1 MFFSYLIF
9 VLKWISFISQ
19 NISIQKVKSP
29 FNGRRGRR
37 LSQSIDIPTFSNLL
51 GCLRYS
57 VCNWVDIPRYK
68 GDYLINNLLQCYF
81 KSSWISHGRPF
92 ESHFSETCPTS
103 LAPVSIIIPFGP
115 LLSINRLPAYHW
127 SLLPPSYRRLLFQAL
142 PRISQPLV
150 PGISSHK
157 GKAPSQLFFKEASQI
172 DFTCIFLGR
181 NHCSITCLLSALGLC
196 TLAAY
201 GRQQS
206 IASI

>member
-1 MFFSYLIF
+1 LFFSYLIF

-19 NISIQKVKSP
+19 NNSIQKVKSP

-127 SLLPPSYRRLLFQAL
+127 SLLPPSYRRLVFQAL

-157 GKAPSQLFFKEASQI
+157 GKPHRNYFSKRHRRL
-172 DFTCIFLGR
+172 TLLVHFLEG
-181 NHCSITCLLSALGLC
+181 TSA
-196 TLAAY
+196 
-201 GRQQS
+201 R
-206 IASI
+206 